1 MRKKAA
7 VVLLAVFVIFAA
19 AFAVK
24 TCFDYG
30 AYRNASNSAPF
41 KVFVTVNELIF
52 LLPAACS
59 LSAAAVLM
67 KKGVYLP
74 YPAAAF
80 AVWGLCEVFLCRPFV
95 DGVIYAL
102 PPFLMAAVTGVC
114 GIVSRKRRT

>member
-7 VVLLAVFVIFAA
+7 VVLFAA
-19 AFAVK
+19 SVCFAAVFAVK
-24 TCFDYG
+24 TCLDCG
-30 AYRNASNSAPF
+30 AYRNAANSAPF
-41 KVFVTVNELIF
+41 KLFVTINELIF

-59 LSAAAVLM
+59 LSAAAMLM

-74 YPAAAF
+74 YSAAAF
-80 AVWGLCEVFLCRPFV
+80 AVWGLCEVFSCRPFI